1 MKTILN
7 INLTDNQYENLV
19 IKVMYNT
26 RKAWEADEKGDHAN
40 GILSEIGKVSCQLL
54 YDIYREDKTGN
65 LCLSPETIS
74 AINFVNLCVPV
85 DIEDCI
91 SFMHMC
97 IPETVNVLG
106 ETLDKEDAETIFEK
120 LIEEYENMV
129 DMVAAGLLNMI
140 SSTLCLAISKF
151 LDAGVGK
158 GKVDSYTEILIR
170 ARAIYGDEF
179 DARLII
185 RFSE

>member
-7 INLTDNQYENLV
+7 INLTDNQYKNLV
-19 IKVMYNT
+19 AKVMYNT

-40 GILSEIGKVSCQLL
+40 GILSGIGKVSCQLL
-54 YDIYREDKTGN
+54 YDIYREDKTLG
-65 LCLSPETIS
+65 LSLSPETIS

-120 LIEEYENMV
+120 LMEEYENIV
-129 DMVAAGLLNMI
+129 DMFASGLLDTI
-140 SSTLCLAISKF
+140 SSPLCLAISKL

-158 GKVDSYTEILIR
+158 GKVEASAELLIR
-170 ARAIYGDEF
+170 MLSKGGNET
-179 DARLII
+179 DAKMVIRL
-185 RFSE
+185 SK